1 MRTEPSEKSL
11 QAKQKLTSQERI
23 DKITRIVAIIVAFAS
38 TFVFFFKILF
48 F

>member
-1 MRTEPSEKSL
+1 MKVEPNPKALVPLKEKI
-11 QAKQKLTSQERI
+11 A
-23 DKITRIVAIIVAFAS
+23 KITRLVAIIVAFLS

>member
-1 MRTEPSEKSL
+1 MKVEPSPKTL
-11 QAKQKLTSQERI
+11 VPLKERI

>member
-1 MRTEPSEKSL
+1 MRVEPTEKSL
-11 QAKQKLTSQERI
+11 KKHIAPDPSKKVERI
-23 DKITRIVAIIVAFAS
+23 TRVVAIVVAFAS